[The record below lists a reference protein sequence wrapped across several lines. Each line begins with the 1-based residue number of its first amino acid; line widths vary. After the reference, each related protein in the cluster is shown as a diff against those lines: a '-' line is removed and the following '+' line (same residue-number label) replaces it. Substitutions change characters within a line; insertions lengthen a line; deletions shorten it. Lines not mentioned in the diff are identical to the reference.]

1 MNFKKI
7 VLAVATTLAAGQ
19 AFAAVPT
26 GPVTASDIND
36 AKTASTP
43 YLQETWLSGASAPTA
58 NMYAA
63 FKAGCDAGTMAIY
76 TSRTK
81 NALPGDLGDYSAYA
95 CVRGGN
101 TVHVLYHTVAGG
113 SFNAY
118 TPHITGSAPDG
129 SALPTKLLRVKYI
142 PSNTCGNNG
151 TNAAGDKIYWN
162 CQTTQPGVSVADT
175 APVIPDIGVSDVEAA
190 LWGYDV
196 AAAGEEKNLGITQGF
211 GIAVTTNL
219 YRALQAA
226 QGISIAADAAYNP
239 ANAPNITSAQYAA
252 IVKDGG
258 NYQSSWE
265 LLMGSSYSNKNV
277 HLQRRVA
284 SSGTQASSNTFFLG
298 VNCLNGANGGSVNPA
313 GVNRKTA
320 TFRVVEQS
328 SSSTLK
334 TDLENLNQVTAAG
347 STAAGSVATERTV
360 SGVAQN
366 FGIGVLSLENIPAAS
381 SPKWLFVKL
390 DGVHP
395 EADQEAAGLGK
406 ARSGIMN
413 GDYKFAMEMKSFI
426 PAASSGTPAEA
437 LWDEMV
443 ESILAPADC
452 TTVSRGLALTADSG
466 STCGV
471 GVSKAKGTKI
481 GNNCSKVELWY

>member
-1 MNFKKI
+1 MIFKKI

-26 GPVTASDIND
+26 GPVTAADITD
-36 AKTASTP
+36 AKAGS

-63 FKAGCDAGTMAIY
+63 FKAGCDTGTMAIY

-95 CVRGGN
+95 CVRGGD

-118 TPHITGSAPDG
+118 TPHLTGTAPDG
-129 SALPTKLLRVKYI
+129 SALPTKLLRVKYV
-142 PSNTCGNNG
+142 PNNTCGNNG
-151 TNAAGDKIYWN
+151 TNSAGDKIYWN
-162 CQTTQPGVSVADT
+162 CQTTQPGVSTADT

-196 AAAGEEKNLGITQGF
+196 SAAGEEKNLGITQGF

-219 YRALQAA
+219 YRALQTA
-226 QGISIAADAAYNP
+226 QGIDYTGDTSYNP
-239 ANAPNITSAQYAA
+239 AKAPNITSAQYAA

-258 NYQSSWE
+258 NYQSNWNY
-265 LLMGSSYSNKNV
+265 LLGTTEGTNKNV

-313 GVNRKTA
+313 GASRKTA
-320 TFRVVEQS
+320 SFRVVEQS

-334 TDLENLNQVTAAG
+334 TDLENLNGVLAATSAVTGDA
-347 STAAGSVATERTV
+347 TTERQV
-360 SGVAQN
+360 NGVAQN
-366 FGIGVLSLENIPAAS
+366 FGIAVLSLENAPSGSTA
-381 SPKWLFVKL
+381 KWLFVKL

-395 EADQEAAGLGK
+395 ESDQTVAGQGK
-406 ARSGIMN
+406 ARTGIMD
-413 GDYKFAMEMKSFI
+413 GSYKFAMEMKSFI
-426 PAASSGTPAEA
+426 PTASAGSAAET
-437 LWDEMV
+437 LWDEMTD
-443 ESILAPADC
+443 SILAPADC
-452 TTVSRGLALTADSG
+452 DQVSRGLALTADSG
-466 STCGV
+466 TACSLST
-471 GVSKAKGTKI
+471 SKAKGTKI
-481 GNNCSKVELWY
+481 GNNCSKVELWN